1 MGIYPFFFFLRWR
14 KQNEFKLLH
23 KQILFRRIVSTD
35 KYNLKF
41 KFKAFTYH
49 ECCWECWMLW
59 LWISPSKLSEE
70 SLNDVFKET
79 LSLVSLLMYI
89 PYPTLLQKRSILDV
103 WQGSEYASATL
114 NLWNWSV
121 FKFTDLK
128 FLNNLE
134 SFKFNKDY

>member
-23 KQILFRRIVSTD
+23 KQILFSRIVSTD
-35 KYNLKF
+35 KHNLKF

-89 PYPTLLQKRSILDV
+89 RIQRFCKTFYLRCLTGIWIRLCDPKSLKLVCFQVYWLEI
-103 WQGSEYASATL
+103 
-114 NLWNWSV
+114 
-121 FKFTDLK
+121 FKQSGKL
-128 FLNNLE
+128 
-134 SFKFNKDY
+134 